1 MPRGDTMRRP
11 PELAPGWSDRLP
23 EQPLTLYGRPKGR
36 PRVND
41 RLILTTVFNDGDW
54 HTTDEVARQLDRT
67 LVSVAG
73 MLVRAR
79 RRGFLIHARGWGY
92 RRA

>member
-1 MPRGDTMRRP
+1 MSRGDTMKRS
-11 PELAPGWSDRLP
+11 PELPRGWSTYLP
-23 EQPLTLYGRPKGR
+23 EQPCTPRGQPKGR